1 MRMLKSLIVLSL
13 LVGTLLSTGCM
24 TDPYATSTDVIIDSN
39 RAAAN
44 NLIRMAGNEIQPGAN
59 IIAAS
64 FANID
69 DLTQSSS
76 FGRVTS
82 QQLVSQLAAS
92 GYSVVDMLL
101 RSDVYISPTEGEFLL
116 SRAVNEISVEHNA
129 HVVLVGTYA
138 AGDDNVFVTAKL
150 IRASDSVILASHD
163 YVLPYTRDMRMLL
176 RD

>member
-1 MRMLKSLIVLSL
+1 MLKPLLAVSL
-13 LVGTLLSTGCM
+13 LLSALVLTGCLN
-24 TDPYATSTDVIIDSN
+24 DPYSTSSDVIISSN

-44 NLIRMAGNEIQPGAN
+44 NLIRMAGKEIQPGAN

-82 QQLVSQLAAS
+82 QQLVSQLTAS

-101 RSDVYISPTEGEFLL
+101 RSDVYINPSQGEFLL

-163 YVLPYTRDMRMLL
+163 YVLPYTRDMRRLL

>member
-1 MRMLKSLIVLSL
+1 MLKSLIVLSL

-82 QQLVSQLAAS
+82 QQLVSQLASS

-150 IRASDSVILASHD
+150 IRASDSVIVASHD

>member
-1 MRMLKSLIVLSL
+1 MLKSLFAFSL
-13 LVGTLLSTGCM
+13 LLGTLLSTGCM
-24 TDPYATSTDVIIDSN
+24 NDPYATSTDVIIDSN

-116 SRAVNEISVEHNA
+116 SRAVTDISVEHNA

>member
-1 MRMLKSLIVLSL
+1 MLKPLLAVSL
-13 LVGTLLSTGCM
+13 LLSALLLTGCLN
-24 TDPYATSTDVIIDSN
+24 DPYTTSSDVIISSN

-44 NLIRMAGNEIQPGAN
+44 NLIRMAGKEIQPGAN

-64 FANID
+64 FASID

-82 QQLVSQLAAS
+82 QQLVSQLTAS

-101 RSDVYISPTEGEFLL
+101 RSDVYINPSQGEFLL